1 MHGFDVGRFVRERSP
16 SWEALAALLRD
27 VEERG
32 LGSLDL
38 PAARRLGKLYRG
50 ASGDLVRAR
59 AELVDATVV
68 DYLNDLVARAYAQ
81 LHGERR
87 SPLPGRLRRF
97 YAAGFPR
104 LFRRESRAIA
114 LAALL
119 LFGGAAFGATF
130 TAIDPGALGVLI
142 PEQHQGQTPRERV
155 GEEENGGGLSDGQRA
170 VAFASMLFTH
180 NIKVTFLVFALGITF
195 GLGTVAVLIFNGV
208 PLGALAMQYHLA
220 GEGLF
225 FWGWIL
231 PHGIPELT
239 QIAIAGGAGL
249 ILARGLLL
257 PGRQRRRDALA
268 REAKTA
274 ARLVLG
280 GMPILILAGVI
291 EGTISQM
298 HAPAIPYAAKL
309 VFAVL
314 VGAGLYAYLLLAGRG
329 RDTTE
334 VTASDRT
341 VASDR

>member
-1 MHGFDVGRFVRERSP
+1 
-16 SWEALAALLRD
+16 
-27 VEERG
+27 
-32 LGSLDL
+32 
-38 PAARRLGKLYRG
+38 
-50 ASGDLVRAR
+50 
-59 AELVDATVV
+59 
-68 DYLNDLVARAYAQ
+68 
-81 LHGERR
+81 
-87 SPLPGRLRRF
+87 
-97 YAAGFPR
+97 
-104 LFRRESRAIA
+104 
-114 LAALL
+114 
-119 LFGGAAFGATF
+119 
-130 TAIDPGALGVLI
+130 
-142 PEQHQGQTPRERV
+142 
-155 GEEENGGGLSDGQRA
+155 
-170 VAFASMLFTH
+170 
-180 NIKVTFLVFALGITF
+180 

-257 PGRQRRRDALA
+257 PGRQRRRDALT

-280 GMPILILAGVI
+280 GMPILILAGII

-314 VGAGLYAYLLLAGRG
+314 VGTGLYAYLLLAGRG
-329 RDTTE
+329 ATAPGVTT
-334 VTASDRT
+334 SGRT
-341 VASDR
+341 GAEGR